1 MRILT
6 ILFLAAAAF
15 AQGELRVYRGSVV
28 AAENVAG
35 KLAVTP
41 DSVLFLDEERPEASF
56 YTTRSNI
63 QSVSAEAEAVTI
75 QLGKGVR
82 DRSGETTRVIV
93 RLTTPA
99 EAAEVQRW
107 FSASPAAGAAGA
119 SSDAAGVLTFSAQ
132 RKKRLRSNTDG
143 KLIIDN
149 ERLIFE
155 SLDNAS
161 DSRRWELKDIR
172 ELKHRN
178 AFELEIRP
186 FSGPKYELMLS
197 GAGMDDAQ
205 FREIVERVTR
215 SRTAR

>member
-6 ILFLAAAAF
+6 FVFLAAATAF

-28 AAENVAG
+28 AAENVPG
-35 KLAVTP
+35 KLAITP
-41 DSVLFLDEERPEASF
+41 DLVLFLDEERPEASF
-56 YTTRSNI
+56 YTTRANI

-75 QLGKGVR
+75 QLAKGVR
-82 DRSGETTRVIV
+82 DRSGDTTRVIV

-107 FSASPAAGAAGA
+107 FSAAPAAGANA
-119 SSDAAGVLTFSAQ
+119 SSGGDGVLTFSAQ
-132 RKKRLRSNTDG
+132 RKKRLRGNTDG

-161 DSRRWELKDIR
+161 DSRRWELKEIR
-172 ELKHRN
+172 ELKHKN
-178 AFELEIRP
+178 AYELEIRP

-197 GAGMDDAQ
+197 GAGMDDSQ
-205 FREIVERVTR
+205 FRQIVERVTR